1 MHRSTSSETMPS
13 TSDRA
18 QVAPTGY
25 QVYTPLTLALYDWYV
40 LGFSNRFVWRC
51 PTRHLLRGYDEHVSA
66 RHLDIGV
73 GTGYFLDHCRFPSPT
88 PALTL
93 LDLNANALDWTAR
106 RLRRY
111 QPRTCQANVLT
122 RTNLGSEQF
131 DSIGLNLLLHCLP
144 GDLSTKSVV
153 FRHIRPLLR
162 EGGVVFGSTVL
173 GTGVP
178 HNLLARR
185 LLATYNKT
193 GVFSNIRDSAADL
206 ERALHLY
213 FGEIDLRVEGC
224 VALFSA
230 RRTAAADSALSET
243 FG

>member
-1 MHRSTSSETMPS
+1 MVGCVALERRRLVFPYCLASTDSKPELAVVALVRSYIHRSTSSETILAPRIVLKS
-13 TSDRA
+13 RSRA
-18 QVAPTGY
+18 TRFIPRSHSHCI
-25 QVYTPLTLALYDWYV
+25 LDWYV

-66 RHLDIGV
+66 RHLDIEV
-73 GTGYFLDHCRFPSPT
+73 GPVLPRPLPLSSPT

-111 QPRTCQANVLT
+111 QPRACQANVLT

-144 GDLSTKSVV
+144 GDLSTKSVI

-173 GTGVP
+173 GTGC
-178 HNLLARR
+178 HTTCSLD
-185 LLATYNKT
+185 
-193 GVFSNIRDSAADL
+193 GCS
-206 ERALHLY
+206 
-213 FGEIDLRVEGC
+213 LRTTNRG
-224 VALFSA
+224 SSQYP
-230 RRTAAADSALSET
+230 R
-243 FG
+243 